1 MRLSLA
7 AAVFLA
13 SISGAAASAQSK
25 CGSGRSDLLSVQEY
39 DASVT
44 QVAYSNGLELNVQIS
59 NESGRDI
66 RMIDGSILFQD
77 VLGRDIIRIAIEPD
91 QKIAADGSV
100 KQEGLYTNTRLA
112 DVAPEDVVV
121 STCVRGLVYADG
133 EVFKAGE

>member
-1 MRLSLA
+1 MLSIKTYS
-7 AAVFLA
+7 A
-13 SISGAAASAQSK
+13 STPGGYSRQL
-25 CGSGRSDLLSVQEY
+25 DLI
-39 DASVT
+39 
-44 QVAYSNGLELNVQIS
+44 VQIE
-59 NESGRDI
+59 NETDRGI

-91 QKIAADGSV
+91 HLIKAGETVVQNGRYS
-100 KQEGLYTNTRLA
+100 NTRLA

>member
-1 MRLSLA
+1 
-7 AAVFLA
+7 
-13 SISGAAASAQSK
+13 
-25 CGSGRSDLLSVQEY
+25 
-39 DASVT
+39 
-44 QVAYSNGLELNVQIS
+44 
-59 NESGRDI
+59 
-66 RMIDGSILFQD
+66 MIDGSILFQD

-91 QKIAADGSV
+91 QKIAAGGSV